1 MLTHQKRCKQLICFG
16 GSSIIGCLQN
26 IATEQRLKRERDFE
40 RHKDKKHSGAVQCLA
55 GYYHIKCG
63 HMLGNNYWWGVKLIP
78 ATAEMRTRHKDKKH
92 SGEKQK
98 GLRGNKE
105 RPIYKTWGSCIKVDE
120 MIGVSK
126 LIRDALRKQM
136 RYVRE
141 APMKMLLPLF
151 LFGRTIRNDQYK
163 TWDCIKVDE
172 MKAVSKQI
180 VINPKHLKIQYEARG
195 GELPSGRLGKV
206 LKAEFSDWCPSHS
219 SY

>member
-1 MLTHQKRCKQLICFG
+1 
-16 GSSIIGCLQN
+16 
-26 IATEQRLKRERDFE
+26 
-40 RHKDKKHSGAVQCLA
+40 
-55 GYYHIKCG
+55 
-63 HMLGNNYWWGVKLIP
+63 
-78 ATAEMRTRHKDKKH
+78 
-92 SGEKQK
+92 
-98 GLRGNKE
+98 
-105 RPIYKTWGSCIKVDE
+105 

-141 APMKMLLPLF
+141 APIKMLSPLF

-195 GELPSGRLGKV
+195 G
-206 LKAEFSDWCPSHS
+206 
-219 SY
+219 